1 MTGLKPR
8 VSRQSRH
15 TSDVEPDTQP
25 ELEVRTYGFN
35 TRPASP
41 AAPSPRTEVHPI
53 RPWESD
59 STTVDSVSIHRH
71 SQAGLPA
78 ASTNWERNVVSETS
92 IDIDSSGITHGL
104 SHSSSVQTP
113 NDWAPAASLHRSG
126 QGPTSGYL
134 GSTSFSAVFD
144 EKIDIVAAGESNGIT
159 ETQVECLSSQEHS
172 VKIKEGAAV
181 LAQLS
186 DFKHF
191 EALIE
196 RWLEYGRGLA
206 LVSSNHPCSSHRLIA
221 FAADASNNPAAAAP
235 ALAAALTLGCD

>member
-1 MTGLKPR
+1 
-8 VSRQSRH
+8 
-15 TSDVEPDTQP
+15 
-25 ELEVRTYGFN
+25 
-35 TRPASP
+35 
-41 AAPSPRTEVHPI
+41 
-53 RPWESD
+53 
-59 STTVDSVSIHRH
+59 
-71 SQAGLPA
+71 
-78 ASTNWERNVVSETS
+78 VSETS
-92 IDIDSSGITHGL
+92 IDVESSGITPGL

-113 NDWAPAASLHRSG
+113 NDWAPAAGLTRSG

-144 EKIDIVAAGESNGIT
+144 EKIDIVAAGEPNGIS

-206 LVSSNHPCSSHRLIA
+206 LVSPNLPCSPHRLIT
-221 FAADASNNPAAAAP
+221 FAANVANDVAAVAF
-235 ALAAALTLGCD
+235 T